1 MRSRSP
7 LGAVGLR
14 VYNAL
19 YWPYLMAT
27 CAIFF
32 VPALAIWALTLWD
45 RKKRALHAFT
55 SFWGA
60 HYLAWAPFASVRVEG
75 RELGLGAGPCI
86 YVSNHQSMVDIL
98 AVFATYLPYRWV
110 SKRANFYAPFLGWT
124 MWLNGYVP
132 LRRGHLPSIRRMLRR
147 CEAELRAGNSL
158 FVFPEG
164 TRSHDGELKAFFRG
178 AFWLATRNQVP
189 IVPVLIE
196 GTRGILPRQTLLIRP
211 QAVTVRVLPPVDTR
225 PFGRDDR
232 RLREVVRSAMSGALS
247 GLRAEIDAR
256 GTPGLASPAAHASS
270 RATPAKAGDPRSA

>member
-1 MRSRSP
+1 MKGGR
-7 LGAVGLR
+7 LGSFGLA
-14 VYNAL
+14 VYNVL
-19 YWPYLMAT
+19 YWPYLLAS
-27 CAIFF
+27 CVVLFF
-32 VPALAIWALTLWD
+32 PALVLYALTFWD
-45 RKKRALHAFT
+45 TRRRVLHAYT
-55 SFWGA
+55 SLWGA
-60 HYLAWAPFASVRVEG
+60 HYLAWAPFAGVRLEG
-75 RELGLGAGPCI
+75 RENGLAATPCV

-98 AVFATYLPYRWV
+98 AIFATYLPYRWV
-110 SKRANFYAPFLGWT
+110 SKLANFYAPFLGWT

-196 GTRGILPRQTLLIRP
+196 GTREILPRQTLLIRP
-211 QAVTVRVLPPVDTR
+211 QAVSVRVLPAIDPR

-232 RLREVVRSAMSGALS
+232 RLLEAVRAQMSGALS
-247 GLRAEIDAR
+247 SLRAEIA
-256 GTPGLASPAAHASS
+256 TAETLGLASPAAHASS